1 MRIVKKKNMI
11 EVAKAIIK
19 NPLLSERDIANS
31 IWVSHTTVQNA
42 KKELCQQLPKEASMV
57 DFLKIDLDIQTL
69 SSNEIRR
76 RLTEE
81 ISTVRITELKE
92 LNESSFKRR
101 QLLGGWATDR
111 MEVVEIFI

>member
-1 MRIVKKKNMI
+1 
-11 EVAKAIIK
+11 
-19 NPLLSERDIANS
+19 
-31 IWVSHTTVQNA
+31 
-42 KKELCQQLPKEASMV
+42 LPKEPAMV

-81 ISTVRITELKE
+81 IHTIEIIKLKE

-101 QLLGGWATDR
+101 QLLWGWATDR
-111 MEVVEIFI
+111 MEVITTINIE

>member
-1 MRIVKKKNMI
+1 
-11 EVAKAIIK
+11 
-19 NPLLSERDIANS
+19 
-31 IWVSHTTVQNA
+31 
-42 KKELCQQLPKEASMV
+42 MV

-81 ISTVRITELKE
+81 ISTVRISELKE

-101 QLLGGWATDR
+101 QLL
-111 MEVVEIFI
+111 